1 MNCFDE
7 LGMDPLSTTGRLTGV
22 SNSALMCSAF
32 LLVVRLGPKA
42 PGLKAPKRVQSLKAS
57 KPQSI
62 EAPTGYRAYDLV
74 IGRVEMAESVSKE
87 EQGRDSAVVWR
98 RVRLAIQHGFS
109 HLS

>member
-1 MNCFDE
+1 
-7 LGMDPLSTTGRLTGV
+7 
-22 SNSALMCSAF
+22 MCHGS
-32 LLVVRLGPKA
+32 LGPKA
-42 PGLKAPKRVQSLKAS
+42 PKAPKPKAPKPQSLKAS
-57 KPQSI
+57 KPQSPQSI

>member
-1 MNCFDE
+1 ME
-7 LGMDPLSTTGRLTGV
+7 VTPSR
-22 SNSALMCSAF
+22 
-32 LLVVRLGPKA
+32 PKA
-42 PGLKAPKRVQSLKAS
+42 PKPQSLKAS
-57 KPQSI
+57 NKGKLG
-62 EAPTGYRAYDLV
+62 APTDYRAYDLV

>member
-1 MNCFDE
+1 MS
-7 LGMDPLSTTGRLTGV
+7 LALSTTGRLTGV
-22 SNSALMCSAF
+22 SNSVLCAALFYVSSDVSF
-32 LLVVRLGPKA
+32 RT
-42 PGLKAPKRVQSLKAS
+42 KAPKPPKFKV
-57 KPQSI
+57 I
-62 EAPTGYRAYDLV
+62 GAPTDYRAYDLV

>member
-1 MNCFDE
+1 MCHGS
-7 LGMDPLSTTGRLTGV
+7 LGSKPQS
-22 SNSALMCSAF
+22 
-32 LLVVRLGPKA
+32 PKA
-42 PGLKAPKRVQSLKAS
+42 PKPQSLKAS